1 MDSIRSYDFSEEE
14 ELRIEEETKYLKNK
28 EFQYQAS
35 STSKGRKLLEAI
47 GMGKAEMSRQEEN
60 QKRREYSDRLR
71 QHIASR
77 LDLPEC
83 QELRLKIDCLC
94 SRHYAPDSEEARQYI
109 EKAKI
114 IMSKDDFTL
123 LGSIK
128 NVMMNYFIKV
138 GRAKK

>member
-1 MDSIRSYDFSEEE
+1 
-14 ELRIEEETKYLKNK
+14 
-28 EFQYQAS
+28 
-35 STSKGRKLLEAI
+35 
-47 GMGKAEMSRQEEN
+47 MSRQEEN

-109 EKAKI
+109 EKAKNYSVKRRLHFI
-114 IMSKDDFTL
+114 RLYQKRYDEL
-123 LGSIK
+123 LYKGWED
-128 NVMMNYFIKV
+128 
-138 GRAKK
+138 